1 MQDLYQDRQK
11 VLQATFIICGVL
23 LLFQCFQ
30 IQVLDKSYQ
39 LQHSY
44 REAVTLYP
52 SRGAIKDRNGK
63 LLVHNLAMYDLLVT
77 YN

>member
-11 VLQATFIICGVL
+11 VLQGAFVL
-23 LLFQCFQ
+23 GALALIFQCFK

-39 LQHSY
+39 QQHSY

-52 SRGAIKDRNGK
+52 
-63 LLVHNLAMYDLLVT
+63 L
-77 YN
+77 